1 LTGTIL
7 TLCVHLL
14 CERDR
19 FAIGV
24 KPADLGTLMTE
35 GDDGKPRSAY
45 QPGEA
50 VWVFVL
56 GTWQPAV
63 VVGTEEGGYVLAQYR
78 RLDGSLAE
86 RTFSPSSV
94 VEADALGRP

>member
-1 LTGTIL
+1 VYTSYD
-7 TLCVHLL
+7 
-14 CERDR
+14 ERDR
-19 FAIGV
+19 IVTGIE
-24 KPADLGTLMTE
+24 PADLGTLMTE

-45 QPGEA
+45 QPGER

-63 VVGTEEGGYVLAQYR
+63 VVGTEDGGNVLARYR

-86 RTFSPSSV
+86 RAFPPSSV